1 MKPISFWRRLLDLIA
16 PRLCVVCGHRL
27 TVTEE
32 VICAKCNFHLPRTGF
47 HHHAYDNE
55 MAKLFWAQIPIEKAT
70 AFFYYE
76 AHAETANIIY
86 ELKYKNHP
94 EIGNI
99 VGRML
104 AKEIQPSGFF
114 DGIDGIVPVPLA
126 KKRLRQRGYN
136 QSMEIAQGVSEMTG
150 LPIYKKV
157 VRRNSFKGSQT
168 NKGRWDRQENVEH
181 VFELTDATAVSNKH
195 LLLIDDVITTGA
207 TCIAPVPKPSVSQA
221 TSASASSPSA
231 SPNHRFFTFLP
242 IYFITFIFFFV
253 PLQPNQR

>member
-1 MKPISFWRRLLDLIA
+1 MSMTRWNTPMKPISFWRRLLDLIA

-207 TCIAPVPKPSVSQA
+207 TCIACAKALCQSG
-221 TSASASSPSA
+221 
-231 SPNHRFFTFLP
+231 NIR
-242 IYFITFIFFFV
+242 IITFIFFFV

>member
-1 MKPISFWRRLLDLIA
+1 MSMTRWNTPMKPISFWRRLLDLIA

-86 ELKYKNHP
+86 KLKYKNHP

-207 TCIAPVPKPSVSQA
+207 TCIACAKALCQSGNICISILA
-221 TSASASSPSA
+221 LGFAKS
-231 SPNHRFFTFLP
+231 
-242 IYFITFIFFFV
+242 
-253 PLQPNQR
+253 